1 MKTMTVHSLLQ
12 RNRGITPSGTD
23 NYPSTTRG
31 TPTPTPSA
39 FDNFAIGAIRRYVHG
54 EFAKK
59 NTFTIKSLTQGLH
72 ENGIIPAGASE
83 SSVWRLLHNMGFCY
97 KTTQRKMYVKKE
109 TLEIACWRIRTLR
122 ALHEYRKEG
131 RKVVYIDE
139 TWFTTRMHPSREWV
153 DATQSMTSATYSRQV
168 PPGEGERFVLVAAG
182 TEDGFIEESF
192 LCFPTKN
199 KTGDYHGE
207 MNADLF
213 VRWLTSQL
221 LPSLPEPAVLV
232 LDNAPYHNQLS
243 EDSRCPNSSTIKA
256 DIIKWLTC
264 RQIPFSPNAT
274 RPELL
279 QICKQNRPLPVYNI
293 DNIIRSWGHEVVRLP
308 PAHPELNA
316 IEQVWGF
323 MKKRVRSSLQRF
335 TRAELQARIEEAKVS
350 ATREVWDGAIRRS
363 RTFEEAYWSNDNIQR
378 PVDPIIITI
387 NSDDED
393 DLFLDSDDD
402 NEKKN

>member
-1 MKTMTVHSLLQ
+1 MYTVNSL
-12 RNRGITPSGTD
+12 R
-23 NYPSTTRG
+23 
-31 TPTPTPSA
+31 
-39 FDNFAIGAIRRYVHG
+39 
-54 EFAKK
+54 K
-59 NTFTIKSLTQGLH
+59 NTFTIKSLTQGLR
-72 ENGIIPAGASE
+72 ENGIIPAGKSE
-83 SSVWRLLHNMGFCY
+83 SSVWRLLHDMGFCY

-109 TLEIACWRIRTLR
+109 TLDIVCWRIRTLR
-122 ALHEYRKEG
+122 ALNEYRKEG

-139 TWFTTRMHPSREWV
+139 TWFTTRMHPSSEWV

-256 DIIKWLTC
+256 DIMKWLTC
-264 RQIPFSPNAT
+264 RQIPFPSNPHALSCCKSSSKIAHYLCIILTSSSVHGDMKSPDYH
-274 RPELL
+274 LL
-279 QICKQNRPLPVYNI
+279 ILSSVLLS
-293 DNIIRSWGHEVVRLP
+293 RS
-308 PAHPELNA
+308 
-316 IEQVWGF
+316 
-323 MKKRVRSSLQRF
+323 
-335 TRAELQARIEEAKVS
+335 
-350 ATREVWDGAIRRS
+350 GA
-363 RTFEEAYWSNDNIQR
+363 
-378 PVDPIIITI
+378 
-387 NSDDED
+387 
-393 DLFLDSDDD
+393 L
-402 NEKKN
+402 